1 MSVLLQS
8 HASQAVLRSPATS
21 IAITAAERSRYL
33 DQLQPGLANASP
45 CVLSICNDKALCVGY
60 MLLLL
65 RVAAAA
71 DPLVQDAIIAQARSA
86 VGSTNMNF
94 GGVTKGTYQAT

>member
-1 MSVLLQS
+1 
-8 HASQAVLRSPATS
+8 
-21 IAITAAERSRYL
+21 
-33 DQLQPGLANASP
+33 
-45 CVLSICNDKALCVGY
+45 